1 MVAIKAD
8 LICQG
13 NNRFN
18 VFGKWQLIKIVA
30 DWPNSESNCP
40 EAPDKIVD
48 DGDENQFQAKLTG
61 A

>member
-1 MVAIKAD
+1 VVAIKAG
-8 LICQG
+8 LRCQE
-13 NNRFN
+13 NNLSN
-18 VFGKWQLIKIVA
+18 GFGKWKLIKTIA
-30 DWPNSESNCP
+30 DWPNSEINCP